1 MQNLYDI
8 EEKVFFES
16 PKDKFTILKGSITG
30 YSVTPENVI
39 YQIACTN
46 GENFKSVKQCF
57 VKRERKQLATV
68 LIQIA
73 NEKHSETLQKI
84 YLQS

>member
-1 MQNLYDI
+1 MQNLYNI
-8 EEKVFFES
+8 EENVVFQS
-16 PKDKFTILKGSITG
+16 PKDKFIILKGVIIG
-30 YSVTPENVI
+30 YSVTPENVV

-46 GENFKSVKQCF
+46 GENFRSVKQCF
-57 VKRERKQLATV
+57 VKRERKQLAAV

-73 NEKHSETLQKI
+73 NDKHSETLNKI

>member
-1 MQNLYDI
+1 MQNLYNI
-8 EEKVFFES
+8 GENVFFES
-16 PKDKFTILKGSITG
+16 SRDKFIILKGGIIG

-46 GENFKSVKQCF
+46 GETFKSVKQSV
-57 VKRERKQLATV
+57 VKRERKQLAAV

-73 NEKHSETLQKI
+73 NEKHSETLNKI